1 MFHGRFETRDQDWGP
16 QARPLLGSR
25 LAEKGEKTTAGMLRT
40 TDGAKRAPL
49 KLSYWMADVED
60 PAAAHRLPPVAG
72 RISLHSHR
80 GQRLGRRAAAPAP
93 LVRCQRLLLL
103 LLLQALHELRHARLG
118 G

>member
-1 MFHGRFETRDQDWGP
+1 
-16 QARPLLGSR
+16 
-25 LAEKGEKTTAGMLRT
+25 MLRT